1 MILTVI
7 IVIVIVIVID
17 NSNNNDD
24 NTINNNNNNN
34 NNNIGKT
41 ITMEI
46 LIITRIL
53 MIINIFVT
61 VNNSLV

>member
-24 NTINNNNNNN
+24 NTINNNNN

>member
-24 NTINNNNNNN
+24 NTINNNNNN